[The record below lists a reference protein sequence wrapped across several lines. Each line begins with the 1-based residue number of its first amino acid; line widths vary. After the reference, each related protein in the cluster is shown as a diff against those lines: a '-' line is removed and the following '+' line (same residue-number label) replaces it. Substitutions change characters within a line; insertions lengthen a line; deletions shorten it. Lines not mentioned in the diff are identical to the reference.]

1 MLFWV
6 LRRIYSIGYNFFVEE
21 WKDGTLSPQMAKS
34 MILLW
39 NDKGIQECFKRSNE
53 YHLCDSAGYFLG
65 ALDRIALDDY
75 VPTMQDVL
83 RTRARTTG
91 IVEVEFKH
99 KVMWKNL
106 SLTICHPINDKMM
119 LNFVR
124 KKTCLKCVLQ
134 NSASYSVV

>member
-1 MLFWV
+1 MKRLLPVFIFISSYNILFV
-6 LRRIYSIGYNFFVEE
+6 FVEE
-21 WKDGTLSPQMAKS
+21 WKDGTLSPQMAKL

-53 YHLCDSAGYFLG
+53 YHLCDSAGYFLD

-75 VPTMQDVL
+75 IPTMQDVL

-99 KVMWKNL
+99 KVN
-106 SLTICHPINDKMM
+106 I
-119 LNFVR
+119 LN
-124 KKTCLKCVLQ
+124 TLKYSPLVVL
-134 NSASYSVV
+134 